1 MEIIRDPGDVR
12 SAVHRLRARHELPIG
27 FVPTMGALHEGHLSL
42 IRTIR
47 REGYLPIV
55 SIFVNPIQFGPG
67 EDFERY
73 PRPFA
78 QDCALLEAEG
88 VACLFAPTA
97 ERMYRADHT
106 VFVEE
111 AQITR
116 GLCGARR
123 PGHFRGVATVVLKL
137 FHLIGPDAAAF
148 GRKDAQQARLIEK
161 MIEDLNLPIRLLI
174 CPIVRESDGLAMSS
188 RNRYLGPEARR
199 QALCLIEGLRQAKTA
214 YEQGERQADRLRA
227 MVVDAIARQ
236 PLARLDYAEVVDWKT
251 MQPVSAMGPATL
263 LAVAAWV
270 DQTRLIDNLWITPD
284 GVPVL

>member
-1 MEIIRDPGDVR
+1 MEIIRDPGDIR
-12 SAVHRLRARHELPIG
+12 SVVHRLRVHHGLPIG
-27 FVPTMGALHEGHLSL
+27 FAPTMGALHEGHLSL
-42 IRTIR
+42 IRALR
-47 REGYLPIV
+47 REGYLPIA

-111 AQITR
+111 EQITR

-174 CPIVRESDGLAMSS
+174 CPIVREADGLAMSS

-214 YEQGERQADRLRA
+214 YEQGERQAERIRA
-227 MVVDAIARQ
+227 MVADAIARQ

-251 MQPVSAMGPATL
+251 MQPVSVMGPATL